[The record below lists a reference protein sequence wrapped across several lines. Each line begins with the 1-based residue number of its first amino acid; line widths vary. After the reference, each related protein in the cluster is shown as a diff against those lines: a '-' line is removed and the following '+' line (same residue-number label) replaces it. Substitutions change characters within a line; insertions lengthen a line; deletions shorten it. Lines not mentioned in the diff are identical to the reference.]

1 MDCVAARSSG
11 LVTSRTISTLPMA
24 VGRMKERMPLR
35 FFLSRAVRA
44 TSFSAVALKVGS
56 GP

>member
-1 MDCVAARSSG
+1 MDWVAARSSG
-11 LVTSRTISTLPMA
+11 VVTSRTISVCPMR
-24 VGRMKERMPLR
+24 VGRTKDKEPLR

-44 TSFSAVALKVGS
+44 TSFSAVASKGES